1 MEHIHSVLRRRAI
14 KRDKGKIEWL
24 AFSQQKNQPG
34 AQEMKPNN
42 SHQYF
47 IFYHC
52 NIFMKRKNVYNRI
65 KIPDTQKKLINNTA
79 TQNWHAEEQ

>member
-1 MEHIHSVLRRRAI
+1 M
-14 KRDKGKIEWL
+14 

-42 SHQYF
+42 SYQYF

-65 KIPDTQKKLINNTA
+65 KIPDTKKKID
-79 TQNWHAEEQ
+79 

>member
-1 MEHIHSVLRRRAI
+1 M
-14 KRDKGKIEWL
+14 

-42 SHQYF
+42 SCQYF

-65 KIPDTQKKLINNTA
+65 KIPDTKKN
-79 TQNWHAEEQ
+79 

>member
-1 MEHIHSVLRRRAI
+1 M
-14 KRDKGKIEWL
+14 

-34 AQEMKPNN
+34 AQEMKHNN
-42 SHQYF
+42 SYQYF

-65 KIPDTQKKLINNTA
+65 KIPDTKKN
-79 TQNWHAEEQ
+79 

>member
-14 KRDKGKIEWL
+14 KRDKGKIEWM

-42 SHQYF
+42 SYQYF

-52 NIFMKRKNVYNRI
+52 NIFMKRKNVYNSWL
-65 KIPDTQKKLINNTA
+65 KYLTQKKID
-79 TQNWHAEEQ
+79 

>member
-1 MEHIHSVLRRRAI
+1 MEHIHSVLRRAI
-14 KRDKGKIEWL
+14 KRDKGKIEWM

-34 AQEMKPNN
+34 AQEMKHNN
-42 SHQYF
+42 SYQYF

-65 KIPDTQKKLINNTA
+65 KIPDTKKKLINNTA
-79 TQNWHAEEQ
+79 IQNWHAEEQ